1 MHYTNWIALLGG
13 LAFFLY
19 GMNVMSSSMEKLA
32 GGKMEKTLR
41 KLTSN
46 KFKGVALGA
55 GITAVIQSS
64 GAMTVMLVG
73 LVNSG
78 IMTLEAAVPT
88 LLGSN
93 IGTTITA
100 WILSLAGISSDNP
113 FVAMLKPENFA
124 PVIAII
130 CVVILMASKKQ
141 KRRDVAT
148 ILLGFAILMSGMTT
162 MSDAMKPIGEVPA
175 FRTMLIGL
183 KNPILA
189 VLFGLVFTAL
199 LQSSSAVSGI
209 LQAMSL
215 TGLLTYGTTIPVIMG
230 LNIGSCVA
238 AIIASI
244 GTSKNAK
251 RVAAVHVSFNTIC
264 TILFLSIW
272 LILKHAVPAIGA
284 FSNDLVTPVT
294 IAIIHTTFNVAGTI
308 LMLPF
313 TNQLCKL
320 ASFIVRDRKHGKH
333 RGTVLLDENLLTIPS
348 FAVNKSYEVTKGMAD
363 VAKDACEKAIAIV
376 ADNNT
381 ADFSEKAVEAVLKLE
396 DRTDHLQDEL
406 QTFIVKISKED
417 LTDKD
422 IKKVYK
428 MLHTIPDFERLAD
441 HAENLT
447 EIARD
452 KSNKDI
458 QFSHGTIRE
467 LEVLYEAVEDILDR
481 TDKAFDE
488 NDVKLA
494 KSIEPLEEVIDGMIT
509 EIKSRQVKR
518 LQAGNATV
526 EIGFILTDLLTNLE
540 RIGDHCSNIAVAII
554 EGESE
559 EFDHH
564 EYLSNL
570 KKTDDGNFME
580 QYGDF
585 RHEYSIGNSSYATSE
600 YKEQEKEE
608 NPVPAGGSAQPST
621 ESAGQ

>member
-1 MHYTNWIALLGG
+1 MHYTNWISLLGG

-19 GMNVMSSSMEKLA
+19 GMSVMSSSMEKLA

-41 KLTSN
+41 KLTSS
-46 KFKGVALGA
+46 KLRGVALGA

-130 CVVILMASKKQ
+130 CVVILMIAKKQ
-141 KRRDVAT
+141 KKRDVAT

-162 MSDAMKPIGEVPA
+162 MSTAMAPIGEVPA
-175 FRTMLIGL
+175 FRSMLIGL
-183 KNPILA
+183 KNPILG

-238 AIIASI
+238 AVIASI
-244 GTSKNAK
+244 GTSKNAR

-272 LILKHAVPAIGA
+272 LILKHAIPAIGA

-294 IAIIHTTFNVAGTI
+294 IAIIHTIFNVAGT
-308 LMLPF
+308 LVMLPF
-313 TNQLCKL
+313 VNQLCKL
-320 ASFIVRDRKHGKH
+320 ASFLVRDRKHGKH
-333 RGTVLLDENLLTIPS
+333 RGTVLLDENLLTIPA
-348 FAVNKSYEVTKGMAD
+348 FAVNKSYEVTKSMAD
-363 VAKDACEKAIAIV
+363 IAKDACEKAIAIV

-381 ADFSEKAVEAVLKLE
+381 ADFSEKSVEGVLKLE
-396 DRTDHLQDEL
+396 DQTDRLQDEL
-406 QTFIVKISKED
+406 QTFIVKISRED
-417 LTDKD
+417 LSDKE

-452 KSNKDI
+452 RSNKDI

-467 LEVLYEAVEDILDR
+467 LEVLYEAIEDILDR
-481 TDKAFDE
+481 TDKAFDT
-488 NDVKLA
+488 NDIELA
-494 KSIEPLEEVIDGMIT
+494 TTIEPLEEVIDGMIN

-540 RIGDHCSNIAVAII
+540 RIGDHCSNIAVALI

-559 EFDHH
+559 EFDKH
-564 EYLSNL
+564 EYLTNL
-570 KKTDDGNFME
+570 KKKDENNFME

-600 YKEQEKEE
+600 YKEQEAEE
-608 NPVPAGGSAQPST
+608 NPVPVGT
-621 ESAGQ
+621 K